1 MGIAAQIDRLHAAG
15 GQDERHPIV
24 LESRV
29 RLLRNLDE
37 PFPLRL
43 GEEERGLLRERL
55 LDHVED
61 LPPAAG
67 GLFLR
72 MEDLSPPEREALVEL
87 GLLDAP
93 LTGGR
98 DLRGLMLCEDP
109 RNSIVVGDRDHFCL
123 QARREGW
130 ALDAAYGVVDC
141 LDVALEEQVDF
152 AFSEE
157 FGYLTA
163 SPRRA
168 GTGLDLRLLLH
179 LPALGLRAELPRIL
193 RGLSALHVE
202 PQLLGASEEPL
213 GLLAVR
219 NARSLGRSEQ
229 ELLDQLAEVV
239 LKLAE
244 FEDRAREGLLS
255 EARRLLED
263 RVWTAYGQL
272 RYGRL
277 CSHEEQ
283 DALLGTLRLGCLAGI
298 VQDVDATE
306 VQEMWLRL
314 GDGHLQLGAE
324 RSLDESDRSALRA
337 DRLRR
342 WLEAAAGDHGKED
355 QR

>member
-1 MGIAAQIDRLHAAG
+1 MGFAAQIERLHAAG
-15 GQDERHPIV
+15 IESERHAIV
-24 LESRV
+24 LESRA

-37 PFPLRL
+37 PFPARL
-43 GEEERGLLRERL
+43 DEEERELLRERL
-55 LDHVED
+55 LDRLED
-61 LPPAAG
+61 LPAAEG

-72 MEDLSPPEREALVEL
+72 VEELSPAERSVLGEL

-93 LTGGR
+93 LTSGR
-98 DLRGLMLCEDP
+98 DLRGLLLCTDP
-109 RNSIVVGDRDHFCL
+109 RASIVVGDRDHFCL
-123 QARREGW
+123 QARREGS
-130 ALDAAYGVVDC
+130 ALDDAYGVVDC
-141 LDVALEEQVDF
+141 LDVTLEEQVDF

-168 GTGLDLRLLLH
+168 GTGLDLRLLVH
-179 LPALGLRAELPRIL
+179 LPALGLRGELPRIL

-202 PQLLGASEEPL
+202 PQPLGGGDEHL
-213 GLLAVR
+213 GLLTIR

-229 ELLDQLAEVV
+229 ALLDQLAEVV
-239 LKLAE
+239 LKLEE
-244 FEDRAREGLLS
+244 FETRAREALLS

-277 CSHEEQ
+277 CSHGEQ
-283 DALLGTLRLGCLAGI
+283 DALLGTLRLGCMAEI
-298 VQDVDATE
+298 VQDVDAIE

-314 GDGHLQLGAE
+314 GDGHLQLEGE
-324 RSLDESDRSALRA
+324 RRLDESERSALRA

-342 WLEAAAGDHGKED
+342 WLDAAAGAHGKEN